1 MDVAYQVTWRGRDG
15 VARPAT
21 LRLEPHG
28 VRLDLA
34 AGDGPHEF
42 RFETIVGVEL
52 DPAGTDPPGL
62 GLLLEDGGR
71 LELVS
76 KVNQWIVA
84 DLVGALFAHRL
95 GPEADRRRVI
105 VRVKLKP
112 GRADDAR
119 RLLEAG
125 PPFDPSSTALV
136 AHEVFVLEDEVLFL
150 FETNR
155 DAELLGLFRPDFWQA
170 ATAWSEL
177 IAGSVRLTEP
187 AYSWAREAWP
197 VEAHP
202 GLGL

>member
-15 VARPAT
+15 VERPAT

-28 VRLDLA
+28 VRLDLP
-34 AGDGPHEF
+34 AGGGSHGA
-42 RFETIVGVEL
+42 RFETIVGVDL
-52 DPAGTDPPGL
+52 DPSGADPSAV
-62 GLLLEDGGR
+62 GLLLADGYR

-76 KVNQWIVA
+76 KVNRWILA

-105 VRVKLKP
+105 VRVRLKP
-112 GRADDAR
+112 GSADDAR

-136 AHEVFVLEDEVLFL
+136 AHEVFVLDDEALFL

-155 DAELLGLFRPDFWQA
+155 DAELLGLFRPDFWHA
-170 ATAWSEL
+170 ATAWSDL
-177 IAGSVRLTEP
+177 IEGSIRLSEP